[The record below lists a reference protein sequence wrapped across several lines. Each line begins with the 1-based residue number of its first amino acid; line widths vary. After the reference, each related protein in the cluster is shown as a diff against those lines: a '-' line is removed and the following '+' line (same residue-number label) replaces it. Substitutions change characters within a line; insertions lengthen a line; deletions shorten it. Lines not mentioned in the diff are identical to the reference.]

1 MCLLSE
7 LRTLFSYLPNLC
19 LGQGFSQG
27 EFSVDLLPHGDF
39 LPCAYYSTAENA
51 NPVWFLLLF
60 VLVGLS
66 GETEPIGYIY
76 TRIYVYLYVYMYIC
90 VEIYCECLAHPIME
104 IEQSRDLPSASSTPR
119 RAGDVIPFRA

>member
-1 MCLLSE
+1 MPS
-7 LRTLFSYLPNLC
+7 LRTEDTVFLFTQPV

-27 EFSVDLLPHGDF
+27 EFSVDLLHHGDF

-51 NPVWFLLLF
+51 NSVWFLLLF

-76 TRIYVYLYVYMYIC
+76 THAYMYISVC
-90 VEIYCECLAHPIME
+90 VYVDTCG
-104 IEQSRDLPSASSTPR
+104 DLLCVLGSPNY
-119 RAGDVIPFRA
+119 GD